1 MCYGTFLKKMP
12 ETTNNESAIT
22 PGLHRFAFATSA
34 CTVLL
39 LMAGALVTSND
50 AADSVPDWPLAYGKI
65 IPPLVGGIR
74 YEYAHRLMAGTV
86 AILTLVLAILLARS
100 GSRFFRNL
108 GFAALILVIAQA
120 VLGGM
125 RVLFHNPALTATIH
139 AILAQIFFITVVSL
153 SLFTSR
159 WWNSAPPKL
168 DDPASPPLRT
178 LSAITAA
185 AIFVQLILGAGFRHG
200 AFGILPH
207 IIGAFVVLFLSI
219 WTSRTV
225 RVRFG
230 SVKQLRRW
238 GVLLMA
244 FIGSQF
250 LLGIAAYWA
259 VVQEIKAQQPNTTYV
274 ILTVAHVLVG
284 ALTLAAS
291 VVLALSAFRA
301 IRNDATVSAATAV
314 TGSHATG
321 SSAEGSRA

>member
-1 MCYGTFLKKMP
+1 MS

-100 GSRFFRNL
+100 GSRLLRNL
-108 GFAALILVIAQA
+108 GFTAFALVIAQA

-139 AILAQIFFITVVSL
+139 AILAQVFFVTVVSL
-153 SLFTSR
+153 TLFTSQ
-159 WWNSAPPKL
+159 WWNSAPAKL
-168 DDPASPPLRT
+168 DDPAAPPLRT
-178 LSAITAA
+178 LSATTAA

-207 IIGAFVVLFLSI
+207 IIGAFLVLFLSI

-230 SVKQLRRW
+230 TVKQLRRW
-238 GVLLMA
+238 GILLQS
-244 FIGSQF
+244 FIGTQF

-259 VVQEIKAQQPNTTYV
+259 VVQEIKAQQPTTTYV

-314 TGSHATG
+314 AGPPARGSRT
-321 SSAEGSRA
+321 EGSRA

>member
-1 MCYGTFLKKMP
+1 MP
-12 ETTNNESAIT
+12 EITNNESETANL
-22 PGLHRFAFATSA
+22 PRGLHRFAFATSA
-34 CTVLL
+34 ATVLL

-100 GSRFFRNL
+100 GSRFLRNL

-125 RVLFHNPALTATIH
+125 RVLFHNPALTATVH
-139 AILAQIFFITVVSL
+139 AILAQIFFVTVVSL
-153 SLFTSR
+153 SLFTSE
-159 WWNSAPPKL
+159 WWNSTPPKL
-168 DDPASPPLRT
+168 DDPASPPLPR

-200 AFGILPH
+200 AFQILPH
-207 IIGAFVVLFLSI
+207 IIGAFVVLFLAI
-219 WTSRTV
+219 WTARTV

-230 SVKQLRRW
+230 AVAHLRRW
-238 GVLLMA
+238 GIFLTS
-244 FIGSQF
+244 FIGTQF

-259 VVQEIKAQQPNTTYV
+259 VVQEIKAQQPTTTYV

-301 IRNDATVSAATAV
+301 ISGNATVSAATKVA
-314 TGSHATG
+314 GSHT
-321 SSAEGSRA
+321 EGSRA

>member
-1 MCYGTFLKKMP
+1 MP
-12 ETTNNESAIT
+12 ATSNAPQSS
-22 PGLHRFAFATSA
+22 HRLAFATSA

-86 AILTLVLAILLARS
+86 AILTLILAVALARS
-100 GSRFFRNL
+100 GSRFLRNL
-108 GFAALILVIAQA
+108 GLTALVLVIAQA

-125 RVLFHNPALTATIH
+125 RVLFHDPALTATVH
-139 AILAQIFFITVVSL
+139 AILAQIFFCTVVSL
-153 SLFTSR
+153 TLFTSQ
-159 WWNSAPPKL
+159 WWNSEPARL
-168 DDPASPPLRT
+168 DDPTTPSLRS
-178 LSAITAA
+178 LSTITAA

-207 IIGAFVVLFLSI
+207 IIGAVLVLFLSI

-230 SVKQLRRW
+230 NVAQLRRW
-238 GVLLMA
+238 GILLMA
-244 FIGSQF
+244 FIGTQF

-259 VVQEIKAQQPNTTYV
+259 VVQEIKAAQPFASYV
-274 ILTVAHVLVG
+274 VLTVAHVLVG

-291 VVLALSAFRA
+291 VVLALSAARV
-301 IRNDATVSAATAV
+301 IRNDSKVSATATVP
-314 TGSHATG
+314 G
-321 SSAEGSRA
+321 SSAAGSRPEGSRA

>member
-1 MCYGTFLKKMP
+1 MP
-12 ETTNNESAIT
+12 AITNNDSAST

-86 AILTLVLAILLARS
+86 AILTFVLAILLARS
-100 GSRFFRNL
+100 GSRFLRNL
-108 GFAALILVIAQA
+108 GFTALILVIAQA

-139 AILAQIFFITVVSL
+139 AILAQIFFVTVVSL
-153 SLFTSR
+153 SLFTGR
-159 WWNSAPPKL
+159 WWNSAPTKF

-178 LSAITAA
+178 LSAITAV

-200 AFGILPH
+200 AFQILPH
-207 IIGAFVVLFLSI
+207 IIGAFVVLFLAI

-230 SVKQLRRW
+230 TVAHLRRW
-238 GVLLMA
+238 GILLTS
-244 FIGSQF
+244 FIGTQF

-259 VVQEIKAQQPNTTYV
+259 VVQEIKAQQPSTTYV

-301 IRNDATVSAATAV
+301 INGNATVSAATKVA
-314 TGSHATG
+314 GSR
-321 SSAEGSRA
+321 AEGSRA

>member
-1 MCYGTFLKKMP
+1 MP
-12 ETTNNESAIT
+12 EISNQDAAIT
-22 PGLHRFAFATSA
+22 PGLHRFALATSA

-86 AILTLVLAILLARS
+86 AILTLVLAIQLARS
-100 GSRFFRNL
+100 GSRFLRNL
-108 GFAALILVIAQA
+108 GFTALILVIAQA

-139 AILAQIFFITVVSL
+139 AILAQIFFVTVISL
-153 SLFTSR
+153 TLFTGQ
-159 WWNSAPPKL
+159 WWNSSPTRL

-200 AFGILPH
+200 AFQILPH
-207 IIGAFVVLFLSI
+207 IIGAFLVLFLAI
-219 WTSRTV
+219 WTGRTV

-230 SVKQLRRW
+230 AVKHLRRW
-238 GVLLMA
+238 GIFLTS
-244 FIGSQF
+244 FIGTQF

-259 VVQEIKAQQPNTTYV
+259 VVQEIKAQQPTTTYV

-301 IRNDATVSAATAV
+301 INGNATVSAASKVA
-314 TGSHATG
+314 GSR
-321 SSAEGSRA
+321 AEGSRA

>member
-1 MCYGTFLKKMP
+1 MP
-12 ETTNNESAIT
+12 AITKNESAIT

-86 AILTLVLAILLARS
+86 AILTLVLAILLARTS
-100 GSRFFRNL
+100 SRFLRNL
-108 GFAALILVIAQA
+108 GFTASILVIAQA
-120 VLGGM
+120 VLGGL
-125 RVLFHNPALTATIH
+125 RVKFHDPALTATIH
-139 AILAQIFFITVVSL
+139 AIVAQIFFVTVVSL
-153 SLFTSR
+153 SLFTSQ
-159 WWNSAPPKL
+159 WWNSNPTKL

-178 LSAITAA
+178 LSAVTAA
-185 AIFVQLILGAGFRHG
+185 GIFVQLILGAGFRHG
-200 AFGILPH
+200 AFQILPH
-207 IIGAFVVLFLSI
+207 IVGAFVVLFLAI

-230 SVKQLRRW
+230 AVKQLRRW
-238 GVLLMA
+238 GILLTS
-244 FIGSQF
+244 FIGTQF
-250 LLGIAAYWA
+250 LLGLAAYWA
-259 VVQEIKAQQPNTTYV
+259 VVQEIQAQQPTTTYV

-291 VVLALSAFRA
+291 VVLALSAFRV
-301 IRNDATVSAATAV
+301 IRNDATVSAATAAA
-314 TGSHATG
+314 GSPAAG
-321 SSAEGSRA
+321 SRTEGSRA

>member
-1 MCYGTFLKKMP
+1 MP
-12 ETTNNESAIT
+12 EIAKNESAIA

-74 YEYAHRLMAGTV
+74 YEYAHRVMAGTV

-100 GSRFFRNL
+100 GSRFLRNL
-108 GFAALILVIAQA
+108 GFTALILVIAQA

-153 SLFTSR
+153 SLFTSQ
-159 WWNSAPPKL
+159 WWNSDPAKL

-207 IIGAFVVLFLSI
+207 IIGAIVVLFLAI

-230 SVKQLRRW
+230 TVKHLRRW
-238 GVLLMA
+238 GIFLTS
-244 FIGSQF
+244 FIGTQF

-259 VVQEIKAQQPNTTYV
+259 VVQEIKAQQPTATYV
-274 ILTVAHVLVG
+274 VLTVAHVLIG

-291 VVLALSAFRA
+291 VVLALSAFRV
-301 IRNDATVSAATAV
+301 IRSGATVSAV
-314 TGSHATG
+314 TKIAGSG
-321 SSAEGSRA
+321 PGDSSAEGSRA

>member
-1 MCYGTFLKKMP
+1 MP
-12 ETTNNESAIT
+12 ETTTNESAIT
-22 PGLHRFAFATSA
+22 PGLHRFALATSA

-74 YEYAHRLMAGTV
+74 YEYAHRLMAGSV
-86 AILTLVLAILLARS
+86 AILTLVLAILLARC
-100 GSRFFRNL
+100 GSRLLGNL
-108 GFAALILVIAQA
+108 GFIALILVIAQA

-159 WWNSAPPKL
+159 WWNSAPPQL

-178 LSAITAA
+178 LSSITAA

-207 IIGAFVVLFLSI
+207 IIGAFVVLFLAI

-238 GVLLMA
+238 GILLMA
-244 FIGSQF
+244 FIGTQF
-250 LLGIAAYWA
+250 LLGIAAYGA
-259 VVQEIKAQQPNTTYV
+259 VVQEIKAQQPTTTYV

-291 VVLALSAFRA
+291 VVVALSAFRA

-314 TGSHATG
+314 TGSPATG
-321 SSAEGSRA
+321 SGTEGSRA

>member
-1 MCYGTFLKKMP
+1 MP
-12 ETTNNESAIT
+12 PPTINESKLL
-22 PGLHRFAFATSA
+22 PGLHRFAFVTSA
-34 CTVLL
+34 ATVLL

-74 YEYAHRLMAGTV
+74 YEYAHRVMAGTV

-100 GSRFFRNL
+100 GSRFLRNL
-108 GFAALILVIAQA
+108 GLTALVLVIAQA
-120 VLGGM
+120 VLGGL

-139 AILAQIFFITVVSL
+139 AIVAQIFFVTVVSL
-153 SLFTSR
+153 SLFTSQ
-159 WWNSAPPKL
+159 WWNSNPAKL

-207 IIGAFVVLFLSI
+207 MIGAAVVLFLAI

-230 SVKQLRRW
+230 AIKQLRRW
-238 GVLLMA
+238 GILLTS
-244 FIGSQF
+244 FIGAQF

-259 VVQEIKAQQPNTTYV
+259 VVQEIKAQQPTTTYV

-291 VVLALSAFRA
+291 VVLALSAFHA
-301 IRNDATVSAATAV
+301 IRGNATVSAATKVA
-314 TGSHATG
+314 G
-321 SSAEGSRA
+321 SSAAGSRA

>member
-1 MCYGTFLKKMP
+1 
-12 ETTNNESAIT
+12 
-22 PGLHRFAFATSA
+22 
-34 CTVLL
+34 
-39 LMAGALVTSND
+39 
-50 AADSVPDWPLAYGKI
+50 
-65 IPPLVGGIR
+65 
-74 YEYAHRLMAGTV
+74 V

-100 GSRFFRNL
+100 GTRFLRNL
-108 GFAALILVIAQA
+108 GFTALILVIAQA

-139 AILAQIFFITVVSL
+139 AILAQIFFVTVVSL
-153 SLFTSR
+153 SLFTSK
-159 WWNSAPPKL
+159 WWNSDPPKL
-168 DDPASPPLRT
+168 DDPASPPLCT

-200 AFGILPH
+200 AFQILPH
-207 IIGAFVVLFLSI
+207 IIGAFVVLFLAI

-230 SVKQLRRW
+230 TVAHLRRW
-238 GVLLMA
+238 GILLTS
-244 FIGSQF
+244 FIGTQF

-259 VVQEIKAQQPNTTYV
+259 VVQEIKAQQPTTTYV

-301 IRNDATVSAATAV
+301 IRGNATVSAATKV
-314 TGSHATG
+314 SGE
-321 SSAEGSRA
+321 SAEGSRA